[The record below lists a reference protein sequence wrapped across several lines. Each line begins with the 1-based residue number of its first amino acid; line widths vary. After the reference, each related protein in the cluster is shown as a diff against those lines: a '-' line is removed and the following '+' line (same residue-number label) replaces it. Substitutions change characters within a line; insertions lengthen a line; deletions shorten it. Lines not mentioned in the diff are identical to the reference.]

1 MGRNK
6 KYKTLEEKKEAQ
18 KKWSKLYY
26 WKNKEKQDEKARE
39 RYHKRQTIKD
49 EKRKKDIIEFLKC
62 KFIEIWD

>member
-6 KYKTLEEKKEAQ
+6 KYNTLEEKKEAQ

-39 RYHKRQTIKD
+39 RYK
-49 EKRKKDIIEFLKC
+49 KRK
-62 KFIEIWD
+62 